1 MALIRETKTSWK
13 QVYVIIE
20 SYYHKE
26 CSGKDKVN
34 VTLYDEYSDAK
45 HDFDE
50 IVAQFIEKLGH
61 PKTAVQGREYYY
73 CETNNERAAVKL
85 TYGNI
90 Y

>member
-1 MALIRETKTSWK
+1 MALIRETKTSWQ

-34 VTLYDEYSDAK
+34 VTIYDEYSDAR

-50 IVAQFIEKLGH
+50 IVAKLIKELGH
-61 PKTAVQGREYYY
+61 PKAAVHNSEYYY
-73 CETNNERAAVKL
+73 CDTKNERASVQL
-85 TYGNI
+85 TYRNI